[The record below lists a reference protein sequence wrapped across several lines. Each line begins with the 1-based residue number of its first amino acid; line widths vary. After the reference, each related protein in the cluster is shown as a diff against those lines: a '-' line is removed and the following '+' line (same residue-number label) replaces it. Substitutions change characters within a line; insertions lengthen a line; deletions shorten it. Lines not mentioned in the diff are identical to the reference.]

1 MKDWLKFFGLSFF
14 SDKIAKDAKKRSL
27 LNFFLGL
34 LFALVFIFCGI
45 LGATCAPFKTHY
57 KNSEEFKALVRNTV
71 SKVSLTANNS
81 LISADTVV
89 NTFNNEADAENY
101 KTGNYNLIIDTRPA
115 DTLDDFKAYCE
126 LKNGESEISYESWL
140 NLSEDARKNYNFK
153 IRYTDNA
160 LSLTDGRIEEYKNY
174 LSAQTGEIKNEY
186 DGLIGNQ
193 AQYTQEQLNRK
204 IYSLYLKTYYAPVSA
219 FKRED
224 SAPLLRS
231 FYYNEYLSKTENTK
245 YLAVFDDLAFANFVT
260 DGGVTVALYG
270 SYSYLS
276 DGVIGADGGDKLIAC
291 VYKSFVKLSASVYAY
306 NVFRFVPMFA
316 VIPLLSAVALKIAMK
331 AFKNEEY
338 NKYVTCLKIAGSFTF
353 FAALLTA
360 LAMLVCGFFASGNI
374 LNLIPIA
381 VYGGIMVIR
390 TAVFIVCEKMR
401 LKKSA
406 ENDNQNQQ

>member
-57 KNSEEFKALVRNTV
+57 KNSEQFKALVRSTV
-71 SKVSLTANNS
+71 SKVSLTAEDS
-81 LISADTVV
+81 YLSSDVIV
-89 NTFNNEADAENY
+89 NTFNNEADAEKY
-101 KTGNYNLIIDTRPA
+101 KTGDYNLIIDTRPA
-115 DTLDDFKAYCE
+115 DTLDDFEAYCE

-140 NLSEDARKNYNFK
+140 NLSEEARKNYNFK

-160 LSLTDGRIEEYKNY
+160 LILTGERVTGYESY
-174 LSAQTGEIKNEY
+174 LSSQTEDVKREY
-186 DGLIGNQ
+186 EELYNNKSAYKEEDYG
-193 AQYTQEQLNRK
+193 RR
-204 IYSLYLKTYYAPVSA
+204 IYSLYLKTYYAPVSS
-219 FKRED
+219 FKREG

-245 YLAVFDDLAFANFVT
+245 YLAIFDDLAFANFAT

-270 SYSYLS
+270 AYTNLS
-276 DGVIGADGGDKLIAC
+276 DGVIGADGGDEFING

-353 FAALLTA
+353 FSAFLTA
-360 LAMLVCGFFASGNI
+360 LATLFCGFFSSGNI
-374 LNLIPIA
+374 LNIIPIA
-381 VYGGIMVIR
+381 VYGSVMIIR

-401 LKKSA
+401 LKRLT
-406 ENDNQNQQ
+406 ENNNQNQQ